1 MKENVRL
8 LLLCNSPGE
17 EMCSFLGERTNVLIV
32 PYAQHNKDAVVARF
46 TKQFKRLGLKA
57 TSLHTARD
65 PLRALE
71 KCEALFFCGGN
82 VFRLL
87 KSLYDFQ
94 LLGAIRH
101 LVLDR
106 GVPFIGASA
115 GAEVAGPTIHC
126 VNDMP
131 LVLVP
136 SFRALGL
143 IPYHVN
149 VHLPEPHQA
158 GAAMREQELVDF
170 HKVHNSPVVALKEGG
185 MLLVENGTS
194 RNIGPNAIRVFR
206 RRLPTVDVAPEEV
219 IAEEIL
225 EG

>member
-1 MKENVRL
+1 L

-17 EMCSFLGERTNVLIV
+17 EMRDFLGERTDVLIV
-32 PYAQHNKDAVVARF
+32 PYAQHNKDVAVARF

-57 TSLHTARD
+57 TSLHTSRD
-65 PLRALE
+65 RDRALD

-94 LLGAIRH
+94 LIGAIRN

-106 GVPFIGASA
+106 GIPFVGSSA
-115 GAEVAGPTIHC
+115 GTEVAAPTIHC

-131 LVLVP
+131 LMLLP

-143 IPYHVN
+143 VPYHVS
-149 VHLPEPHQA
+149 VHLPAPHQA
-158 GAAMREQELVDF
+158 GAAMREQEIADF
-170 HKVHNSPVVALKEGG
+170 HKVHTSPVVALKEGG
-185 MLLVENGTS
+185 MLLVEDGAA
-194 RNIGPNAIRVFR
+194 RNIGPSAIRVFR
-206 RRLPTVDVAPEEV
+206 RSLPTVDVAPEEA
-219 IAEEIL
+219 IAAEML